1 VTLAGVQ
8 LRAGMS
14 HVKNKKISGLPEKSI
29 FQIENFGKNILQPS
43 KNPQGHH
50 EMYSPLCTHEPWQ

>member
-29 FQIENFGKNILQPS
+29 FQIENFGKNI
-43 KNPQGHH
+43 
-50 EMYSPLCTHEPWQ
+50 